1 MKNSQ
6 QSSKEFS
13 KFKNEFFTLS
23 EPILNKDIS
32 TLKLVTVKQQSS
44 KQEKCVDKLE

>member
-1 MKNSQ
+1 MSN
-6 QSSKEFS
+6 KEFS

-32 TLKLVTVKQQSS
+32 TIKLSVI
-44 KQEKCVDKLE
+44 KL